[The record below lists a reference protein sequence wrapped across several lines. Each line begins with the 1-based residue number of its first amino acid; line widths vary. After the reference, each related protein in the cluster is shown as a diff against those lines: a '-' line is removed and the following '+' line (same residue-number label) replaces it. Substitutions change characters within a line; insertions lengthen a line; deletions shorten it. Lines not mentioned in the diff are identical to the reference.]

1 MSVLRSKKEKEK
13 MIHSLVAHAFVFV
26 FCLAVLVFDPIHEH
40 GNKAGQ
46 VYPRPSSQTAY
57 IVHVHELN

>member
-1 MSVLRSKKEKEK
+1 

-46 VYPRPSSQTAY
+46 VYPRKSVQTAY

>member
-1 MSVLRSKKEKEK
+1 MMDAFL
-13 MIHSLVAHAFVFV
+13 AQAFVIC
-26 FCLAVLVFDPIHEH
+26 FCLAILVFDPIHEH

-46 VYPRPSSQTAY
+46 VYPRKSVQTAY

>member
-1 MSVLRSKKEKEK
+1 MISFVLS
-13 MIHSLVAHAFVFV
+13 HAFVFA

-46 VYPRPSSQTAY
+46 VYPRKSVQTAY